1 MAMGP
6 KLYDGARRTTRI
18 DFPHEGPFYPKTFK
32 FNAGEVQV
40 SLEEFAGEVI
50 TNSRATVTARIKNSD
65 DLMEL
70 IMVTDAIYRLS
81 PLMQMTLVL
90 PYLPYSRQDRVANH
104 GEALSAKVFA
114 DMINALNFKKV
125 FTYDAHSDV
134 SVACLNNCE
143 SYPQSMILDDLIGP
157 DGMQGYTLISP
168 DAGAAKK
175 TLKLAQHF
183 GGLRVIQCDKTRDTT
198 TGEITGTYV
207 NWGYSMTD
215 MRLLIVDDI
224 CDGGMTFIK
233 IVEAVQKFRPLSVD
247 LYTTHGI
254 YSKGV
259 DVLFD
264 SGIGH
269 LYTTDSFDQLYH
281 PKKTVHTL

>member
-1 MAMGP
+1 
-6 KLYDGARRTTRI
+6 
-18 DFPHEGPFYPKTFK
+18 
-32 FNAGEVQV
+32 
-40 SLEEFAGEVI
+40 
-50 TNSRATVTARIKNSD
+50 
-65 DLMEL
+65 
-70 IMVTDAIYRLS
+70 MVTDAIYRLS